1 MPSIGLS
8 SFLLINEREVEVVNA
23 GVNALNR
30 AFLISTVPLGKPLF
44 TRLSRRI
51 FASNSQNIL
60 IIHFFSLFFWLVLLS
75 VKISLHITLF
85 FLLPT
90 LYLYYTP
97 LAKILNPYC
106 IFYY

>member
-1 MPSIGLS
+1 MNLGDDKIKPVI
-8 SFLLINEREVEVVNA
+8 R
-23 GVNALNR
+23 VNALNR
-30 AFLISTVPLGKPLF
+30 AFLISTVPLGNPLF
-44 TRLSRRI
+44 TRLSRPI
-51 FASNSQNIL
+51 FVSNSQNIL

>member
-8 SFLLINEREVEVVNA
+8 SFLPQMLLTLIMTMPC
-23 GVNALNR
+23 VNALNR

>member
-1 MPSIGLS
+1 MPLIGLS
-8 SFLLINEREVEVVNA
+8 SFLQRMGLNETVSEI

-30 AFLISTVPLGKPLF
+30 AFLISTVPLGNPLF